1 MISRVASLSFES
13 DKTFP
18 DPAEPGRIVKRL
30 CFVHLEIIM
39 LHHSPQFATVQV
51 QTVPSIPWDVL
62 QAPALVEPSS
72 HYAGHL
78 PDGSSVQAHSA
89 DADFARYGLV
99 MVAHDNAAGC
109 ILWTATRYGRPI
121 ISGRCY
127 CGVLAAG
134 RGLIIGA

>member
-1 MISRVASLSFES
+1 
-13 DKTFP
+13 
-18 DPAEPGRIVKRL
+18 
-30 CFVHLEIIM
+30 M
-39 LHHSPQFATVQV
+39 LNHSPQFAAVQV
-51 QTVPSIPWDVL
+51 QTIASIPWDTL
-62 QAPALVEPSS
+62 QAPAIASPSS

-99 MVAHDNAAGC
+99 MVAHDNGSGRL
-109 ILWTATRYGRPI
+109 IWTATRYGRPI

-134 RGLIIGA
+134 RGLIVGA